1 MGKSNVNSAVNRET
15 TFRDEYSGTAKFF
28 HWIVALFVLAT
39 IPLGLVMGSLPE
51 GPAMNAGYTVHKS
64 LGVLILGL
72 MILRLG
78 YRLIVGWPAPE
89 PTITAAQR
97 IASHAVHNLLY
108 LLLIVQGLLGVYANS
123 VYGAATP
130 FFGLFELPVFTPKDE
145 PFAEQL
151 FTVHAI
157 IGFTIAGLLFLH
169 IGGALYHYFIRR
181 DGVLQRM
188 LP

>member
-1 MGKSNVNSAVNRET
+1 MNSTINGETPILRE
-15 TFRDEYSGTAKFF
+15 EYTGTAKFF
-28 HWIVALFVLAT
+28 HWTVAACVLIT

-64 LGVLILGL
+64 LGVLILML

-78 YRLIVGWPAPE
+78 YRLMVGWPAPE

-108 LLLIVQGLLGVYANS
+108 VLLIAQGLLGWYANS

-130 FFGLFELPVFTPKDE
+130 FFGLFELPSLAAKDE
-145 PFAEQL
+145 PFAEKL
-151 FTVHAI
+151 FAVHEAI
-157 IGFTIAGLLFLH
+157 GITIAGLLVVH
-169 IGGALYHYFIRR
+169 IGAALYHYFIRR

>member
-1 MGKSNVNSAVNRET
+1 MNSAINNERPLLREG
-15 TFRDEYSGTAKFF
+15 YSGIAKFF
-28 HWIVALFVLAT
+28 HWTVAICVLT
-39 IPLGLVMGSLPE
+39 IIPVGLVMNSLPQ
-51 GPAMNAGYTVHKS
+51 GVTQNVAYTVHRS
-64 LGVLILGL
+64 LGALVLVL

-108 LLLIVQGLLGVYANS
+108 VLLIVQPALGWYATS
-123 VYGAATP
+123 VYGATIS
-130 FFGLFELPVFTPKDE
+130 FFGLFNLPSLAEKNEPASEPLFMVHELLG
-145 PFAEQL
+145 FA
-151 FTVHAI
+151 
-157 IGFTIAGLLFLH
+157 IAGLLVLH
-169 IGGALYHYFIRR
+169 IGGALYHYFIRK

>member
-1 MGKSNVNSAVNRET
+1 MSSTINGSAVAEGYT
-15 TFRDEYSGTAKFF
+15 GTAKFF
-28 HWIVALFVLAT
+28 HWTVAACVLVT

-51 GPAMNAGYTVHKS
+51 GAAMNTGYTIHKS
-64 LGVLILGL
+64 LGVLILTL

-78 YRLIVGWPAPE
+78 YRLMVGWPAPE

-108 LLLIVQGLLGVYANS
+108 LLLIVQGLLGWYANS

-130 FFGLFELPVFTPKDE
+130 FFGLFNLPSLAAKNE

-151 FTVHAI
+151 FTVHAL
-157 IGFTIAGLLFLH
+157 IGFAIAGLLFLH
-169 IGGALYHYFIRR
+169 ISGALYHHFIRR
-181 DGVLQRM
+181 DGVLRRM
-188 LP
+188 MPS

>member
-1 MGKSNVNSAVNRET
+1 MNSAIHGHAPLARE
-15 TFRDEYSGTAKFF
+15 EYTNTAKFF
-28 HWIVALFVLAT
+28 HWTVAACVLVT

-51 GPAMNAGYTVHKS
+51 GTAMNAGYTIHKS
-64 LGVLILGL
+64 LGVLILML
-72 MILRLG
+72 MVLRLG

-89 PTITAAQR
+89 PTITPAQR

-108 LLLIVQGLLGVYANS
+108 LLLIAQGLLGWYANS

-130 FFGLFELPVFTPKDE
+130 FFGLFELPSLAEKDE
-145 PFAEQL
+145 PFAERL
-151 FTVHAI
+151 FGIHAL
-157 IGFTIAGLLFLH
+157 IGFTIAGLLVVH
-169 IGGALYHYFIRR
+169 IGAALYHYFIRR